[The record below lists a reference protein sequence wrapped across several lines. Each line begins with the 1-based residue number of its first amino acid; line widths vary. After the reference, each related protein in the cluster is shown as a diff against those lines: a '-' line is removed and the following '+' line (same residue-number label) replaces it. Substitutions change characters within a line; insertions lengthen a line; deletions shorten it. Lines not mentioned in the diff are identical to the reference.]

1 MKTSTQIR
9 QEFLNFFEQRGHT
22 IVPSASLVPMGD
34 PTLLFTNAGMNQF
47 KDVFLGTGSR
57 SYKRVADTQK
67 CLRVSGKH
75 NDLDEV
81 GHDTYHHTLFE
92 MLGNWSFGDYF
103 KKEAIRWAWEL
114 LVHQWGLEPDRMY
127 ATVHEGDAKKGLKPD
142 TEAADLW
149 TKETTL
155 DPDHVLYCSTKD
167 NFWMMGDTG
176 PCGPCSELHYDMR
189 SDEERAKIPG
199 KSLVNTGNPFVI
211 EIWNLVFI
219 QYNAQS
225 DGSLVLLK
233 DKHVDTGMGFE
244 RVTAVLQKRNSTYDT
259 DIFAPIL
266 QKTAELCPLEYV
278 RGYDDIEVNN
288 EKEREQI
295 RIAMRV
301 IADHIRTI
309 AFATADRAAPSNT
322 GRGYVI
328 RRILRRAVRYGYQ
341 FLKFRTPFLHQLVEP
356 LCDKM
361 GTFFPELNKYR
372 RSIER
377 IMESEEESFLRT
389 LASGL
394 QLFDRVIPY
403 VQRSSQAKKSQLKA
417 IEKELAEDHHTL
429 DLLEKAYR
437 DIDKD
442 EMIRAFLK
450 VSQQG
455 LLSGQVAFLLHD
467 TYGFPLDLTQVMTRE
482 HQLGVH
488 QADFDVQMTLQ
499 RDRARA
505 SATFKVDHSQQ
516 DTWNRVSPSTEK
528 TDFLGYAT
536 TNVDGCKIQA
546 TRILTGTQGNQ
557 QFQVVLNQTPFYAE
571 SGGQI
576 GDTGQLV
583 VGDEVVEVLDTIK
596 EDGYFIHI
604 VNKLPSALDA
614 PVEARVDA
622 QRRLNIAKH
631 HTATHLLHSALREVL
646 GPHVQQQGSL
656 VSPER
661 LRFDF
666 SHFERVLP
674 EQIRDIERI
683 VNDHIQANI
692 LKQEETG
699 IPIEEALA
707 RGATALFGEKY
718 GETVRMIT
726 FDPDYS
732 MELCGGIHVQAT
744 GELGLLRLMFESSVA
759 SGVRRVE
766 ATTGKTAF
774 TLVQREWNAL
784 GQIRHQLNT
793 HDRVVEDEVSRLL
806 EQNKQLEKELAQL
819 RQQGL
824 MSRLMDMLQKAQDVG
839 PLRLVTGRLDGVDSG
854 TLRDLAQS
862 LSEKIPARTVA
873 ILGSSVVDEG
883 KAYLAAVVS
892 NDLIKTHGLKAG
904 NIVGALAK
912 IIGGGGGGRP
922 DLATAGGKELHKLD
936 DALAHAHQLLQS
948 SISA

>member
-1 MKTSTQIR
+1 MKLSTQIR
-9 QEFLNFFEQRGHT
+9 QEFLDFFEQRGHT

-34 PTLLFTNAGMNQF
+34 STLLFTNAGMNQF

-114 LVHQWGLEPDRMY
+114 LVHQWGLDPDRMY
-127 ATVHEGDAKKGLKPD
+127 ATVHEGDKKKGLKPD

-149 TKETTL
+149 TSETTL
-155 DPDHVLYCSTKD
+155 DPDHVLYCPTKD

-176 PCGPCSELHYDMR
+176 PCGPCSEIHYDMR
-189 SDEERAKIPG
+189 SDQERAKIPG

-225 DGSLVLLK
+225 DGSLALLA

-244 RVTAVLQKRNSTYDT
+244 RVTAVLQHRNSTYDT

-266 QKTAELCPLEYV
+266 QKTADLCPLDYV
-278 RGYDDIEVNN
+278 KGYEQIETAN

-341 FLKFRTPFLHQLVEP
+341 FLHFRTPFLHQLVET

-361 GTFFPELNKYR
+361 GGFFPELNKYR
-372 RSIER
+372 KSIER
-377 IMESEEESFLRT
+377 IIESEEESFLRT
-389 LASGL
+389 LSSGL

-403 VQRSSQAKKSQLKA
+403 VQRLSQAKTTQVKA
-417 IEKELAEDHHTL
+417 IEKELAQDHQTL
-429 DLLEKAYR
+429 DLLGKAYR
-437 DIDKD
+437 DTAKEDILA
-442 EMIRAFLK
+442 AF
-450 VSQQG
+450 VATSQQG
-455 LLSGQVAFLLHD
+455 QLSGHVAFLLHD
-467 TYGFPLDLTQVMTRE
+467 TYGFPLDLTQVMARE
-482 HQLGVH
+482 HQLHVH
-488 QADFDVQMTLQ
+488 QADFDAQMEQQ
-499 RDRARA
+499 RDRAR
-505 SATFKVDHSQQ
+505 STATFKVDHNQQ
-516 DTWNRVSPSTEK
+516 DTWQWLAKSKEK
-528 TDFLGYAT
+528 THFLGYT
-536 TNVDGCKIQA
+536 TTHTNDSKIRAVRTLHDQ
-546 TRILTGTQGNQ
+546 QGHQ
-557 QFQVVLNQTPFYAE
+557 QCQLVLDQTPFYAE

-576 GDTGQLV
+576 GDTGTLT
-583 VGDEVVEVLDTIK
+583 VGTETLQVLDTIK
-596 EDGYFIHI
+596 EDGYFVHI
-604 VNKLPSALDA
+604 VNKLPTALDA
-614 PVEARVDA
+614 PVEAVVDA
-622 QRRLNIAKH
+622 NRRLAIAKH
-631 HTATHLLHSALREVL
+631 HTATHLLHAALREVL

-656 VSPER
+656 VAPDR

-674 EQIRDIERI
+674 EQIRDIEQI
-683 VNDHIQANI
+683 VNDHIQNNI
-692 LKQEETG
+692 VKQEENN
-699 IPIEEALA
+699 IPLEEALA

-726 FDPDYS
+726 FDPEYS

-766 ATTGKTAF
+766 AITGKTAF
-774 TLVQREWNAL
+774 DVVQREWNAL
-784 GQIRHQLNT
+784 GQIRQQLNI
-793 HDRVVEDEVSRLL
+793 HDRVVEDEVARLL
-806 EQNKQLEKELAQL
+806 EQNRQLEKDLAQL
-819 RQQGL
+819 RQQNL
-824 MSRLMDMLQKAQDVG
+824 MSRITDLLHQAQEIG
-839 PLRLVTGRLDGVDSG
+839 PARLVVGRLDGLDSG

-862 LSEKIPARTVA
+862 LHDKLPARTVA
-873 ILGSSVVDEG
+873 VLGSSVPEEG
-883 KAYLAAVVS
+883 KAYLAVVVS
-892 NDLIKTHGLKAG
+892 DELIKSHGVKAG
-904 NIVGALAK
+904 DLVGVLAK
-912 IIGGGGGGRP
+912 MIGGGGGGRP
-922 DLATAGGKELHKLD
+922 NLATAGGREPHKLD
-936 DALAHAHQLLQS
+936 EALAHAPQWLQHTV
-948 SISA
+948 SA